1 MSETEKNQDKQN
13 NQKSKVPL
21 RITNAL
27 KNAEK
32 TLSNLNQKLKSLN
45 LKDFNDIVAMEN
57 IIRLLDANDTIKN
70 ERNIKRRASKKGSS
84 VKVNNSYSVIVANDD
99 LSKNLISLIR
109 RVTQLSNNELE
120 NIQESFLTNK
130 IDDIVSSLDSSKNLI
145 DDTKDVVSVLMK
157 YFSAKNT
164 TKYEKESIL
173 KDNQD
178 YVKAVAKVKELL
190 VGKDIKREK
199 NSAMAVATGFEIFIP
214 LEGLIDIEKER
225 NRINKEILLVQE
237 DKTRCESKLSKDS
250 FTMS

>member
-1 MSETEKNQDKQN
+1 MPETEKNQDKQN
-13 NQKSKVPL
+13 NQKSKVPP

-70 ERNIKRRASKKGSS
+70 ERNVKRRASRNGSS

-173 KDNQD
+173 KDIAALLE
-178 YVKAVAKVKELL
+178 KKEENPSL
-190 VGKDIKREK
+190 DQNEK
-199 NSAMAVATGFEIFIP
+199 
-214 LEGLIDIEKER
+214 
-225 NRINKEILLVQE
+225 
-237 DKTRCESKLSKDS
+237 KTA
-250 FTMS
+250 

>member
-1 MSETEKNQDKQN
+1 MPETEKNQDKQN
-13 NQKSKVPL
+13 NQKSKVPP

-27 KNAEK
+27 ENAEK

-70 ERNIKRRASKKGSS
+70 ERNVKRRASRNGSS

-173 KDNQD
+173 KDIAALLE
-178 YVKAVAKVKELL
+178 KKE
-190 VGKDIKREK
+190 
-199 NSAMAVATGFEIFIP
+199 
-214 LEGLIDIEKER
+214 EGSSLDQNEKE
-225 NRINKEILLVQE
+225 
-237 DKTRCESKLSKDS
+237 TA
-250 FTMS
+250 

>member
-70 ERNIKRRASKKGSS
+70 ERNVKRRASKNGSS

-173 KDNQD
+173 KDIAALLE
-178 YVKAVAKVKELL
+178 KKEENPSL
-190 VGKDIKREK
+190 DQNEK
-199 NSAMAVATGFEIFIP
+199 
-214 LEGLIDIEKER
+214 
-225 NRINKEILLVQE
+225 
-237 DKTRCESKLSKDS
+237 KTA
-250 FTMS
+250 

>member
-1 MSETEKNQDKQN
+1 MPETEKNQDKQN
-13 NQKSKVPL
+13 NQKSKVPP

-70 ERNIKRRASKKGSS
+70 ERNVKRRASRDGSS

-145 DDTKDVVSVLMK
+145 DDTKDVVSVLKK

-164 TKYEKESIL
+164 TKNEKESIL
-173 KDNQD
+173 KDIAALLE
-178 YVKAVAKVKELL
+178 KKE
-190 VGKDIKREK
+190 
-199 NSAMAVATGFEIFIP
+199 
-214 LEGLIDIEKER
+214 EGSSLDQNEKE
-225 NRINKEILLVQE
+225 
-237 DKTRCESKLSKDS
+237 TA
-250 FTMS
+250 

>member
-1 MSETEKNQDKQN
+1 MPETEKNQDKQN
-13 NQKSKVPL
+13 NQKSKVPP

-173 KDNQD
+173 KDIAALLE
-178 YVKAVAKVKELL
+178 KKEEGSSL
-190 VGKDIKREK
+190 DQNEK
-199 NSAMAVATGFEIFIP
+199 KKG
-214 LEGLIDIEKER
+214 
-225 NRINKEILLVQE
+225 
-237 DKTRCESKLSKDS
+237 
-250 FTMS
+250 

>member
-1 MSETEKNQDKQN
+1 MPETEKNQDKQN
-13 NQKSKVPL
+13 NQKSKVPP

-27 KNAEK
+27 ENAEK

-173 KDNQD
+173 KDIAALLE
-178 YVKAVAKVKELL
+178 KKEEGSSL
-190 VGKDIKREK
+190 DQNEK
-199 NSAMAVATGFEIFIP
+199 
-214 LEGLIDIEKER
+214 
-225 NRINKEILLVQE
+225 
-237 DKTRCESKLSKDS
+237 KTA
-250 FTMS
+250 

>member
-1 MSETEKNQDKQN
+1 MPETEKNQDKQN
-13 NQKSKVPL
+13 NQKSKVPP

-70 ERNIKRRASKKGSS
+70 ERNVKRRASRNGSS

-173 KDNQD
+173 KDIAALLE
-178 YVKAVAKVKELL
+178 KKEESSSL
-190 VGKDIKREK
+190 DQNEK
-199 NSAMAVATGFEIFIP
+199 
-214 LEGLIDIEKER
+214 
-225 NRINKEILLVQE
+225 
-237 DKTRCESKLSKDS
+237 KTA
-250 FTMS
+250 

>member
-1 MSETEKNQDKQN
+1 MQSHTAEYSKNESHSGGGTSSTTASYSPGVLTVN
-13 NQKSKVPL
+13 NKGDY
-21 RITNAL
+21 NDEAL
-27 KNAEK
+27 KNTEK

-70 ERNIKRRASKKGSS
+70 ERNVKRRASRDGSS

-173 KDNQD
+173 KDIAALLE
-178 YVKAVAKVKELL
+178 KKE
-190 VGKDIKREK
+190 
-199 NSAMAVATGFEIFIP
+199 
-214 LEGLIDIEKER
+214 EGSSLDQNET
-225 NRINKEILLVQE
+225 
-237 DKTRCESKLSKDS
+237 KTA
-250 FTMS
+250 

>member
-1 MSETEKNQDKQN
+1 MPETEKNQDKQN
-13 NQKSKVPL
+13 NQKSKVPP

-70 ERNIKRRASKKGSS
+70 ERNVKRRASRNGSS

-173 KDNQD
+173 KDIAALLE
-178 YVKAVAKVKELL
+178 KKEEGSSL
-190 VGKDIKREK
+190 DQNEK
-199 NSAMAVATGFEIFIP
+199 
-214 LEGLIDIEKER
+214 
-225 NRINKEILLVQE
+225 
-237 DKTRCESKLSKDS
+237 KTA
-250 FTMS
+250 

>member
-70 ERNIKRRASKKGSS
+70 ERNVKRRASKNGSS

-173 KDNQD
+173 KDIAALLE
-178 YVKAVAKVKELL
+178 KKEESSSL
-190 VGKDIKREK
+190 DQNEK
-199 NSAMAVATGFEIFIP
+199 
-214 LEGLIDIEKER
+214 
-225 NRINKEILLVQE
+225 
-237 DKTRCESKLSKDS
+237 KTA
-250 FTMS
+250 

>member
-70 ERNIKRRASKKGSS
+70 ERNVKRRASRDGSS

-173 KDNQD
+173 KDIAALLE
-178 YVKAVAKVKELL
+178 KKE
-190 VGKDIKREK
+190 
-199 NSAMAVATGFEIFIP
+199 
-214 LEGLIDIEKER
+214 EGSSLDQNEKE
-225 NRINKEILLVQE
+225 
-237 DKTRCESKLSKDS
+237 TA
-250 FTMS
+250 

>member
-1 MSETEKNQDKQN
+1 MPETEKNQDKQN
-13 NQKSKVPL
+13 NQKSKVPP

-45 LKDFNDIVAMEN
+45 LKDFNDIIAMEN

-70 ERNIKRRASKKGSS
+70 ERNVKRRASRDGSS

-173 KDNQD
+173 KDIAALLE
-178 YVKAVAKVKELL
+178 KKEEGSSL
-190 VGKDIKREK
+190 DQNEK
-199 NSAMAVATGFEIFIP
+199 
-214 LEGLIDIEKER
+214 
-225 NRINKEILLVQE
+225 
-237 DKTRCESKLSKDS
+237 KTA
-250 FTMS
+250 

>member
-1 MSETEKNQDKQN
+1 MPETEKNQDKQN
-13 NQKSKVPL
+13 NQKSKVPP

-70 ERNIKRRASKKGSS
+70 ERNVKRRASRNGSS

-145 DDTKDVVSVLMK
+145 DDTKDVVLVLMK

-173 KDNQD
+173 KDIAALLE
-178 YVKAVAKVKELL
+178 KKE
-190 VGKDIKREK
+190 
-199 NSAMAVATGFEIFIP
+199 
-214 LEGLIDIEKER
+214 EGSSLDQNEKE
-225 NRINKEILLVQE
+225 
-237 DKTRCESKLSKDS
+237 TA
-250 FTMS
+250 

>member
-1 MSETEKNQDKQN
+1 MPETEKNQDKQN
-13 NQKSKVPL
+13 NQKSKVPP

-70 ERNIKRRASKKGSS
+70 ERNVKRRASRNGSS

-145 DDTKDVVSVLMK
+145 DDTKDVVLVLMK

-173 KDNQD
+173 KDIAALLE
-178 YVKAVAKVKELL
+178 KKEESSSL
-190 VGKDIKREK
+190 DQNEK
-199 NSAMAVATGFEIFIP
+199 
-214 LEGLIDIEKER
+214 
-225 NRINKEILLVQE
+225 
-237 DKTRCESKLSKDS
+237 KTA
-250 FTMS
+250 

>member
-1 MSETEKNQDKQN
+1 MPETEKNQDKQN
-13 NQKSKVPL
+13 NQKSKVPP

-173 KDNQD
+173 KDIAALLE
-178 YVKAVAKVKELL
+178 KKEESSSL
-190 VGKDIKREK
+190 DQNEK
-199 NSAMAVATGFEIFIP
+199 
-214 LEGLIDIEKER
+214 
-225 NRINKEILLVQE
+225 
-237 DKTRCESKLSKDS
+237 KTA
-250 FTMS
+250 

>member
-1 MSETEKNQDKQN
+1 MPETEKNQDKQN
-13 NQKSKVPL
+13 NQKSKVPP

-27 KNAEK
+27 ENAEK

-45 LKDFNDIVAMEN
+45 LKDFNDIIAMEN

-70 ERNIKRRASKKGSS
+70 ERNVKRRASRNGSS

-173 KDNQD
+173 KDIAALPE
-178 YVKAVAKVKELL
+178 KKE
-190 VGKDIKREK
+190 
-199 NSAMAVATGFEIFIP
+199 
-214 LEGLIDIEKER
+214 EGSSLDQNEKE
-225 NRINKEILLVQE
+225 
-237 DKTRCESKLSKDS
+237 TA
-250 FTMS
+250 

>member
-70 ERNIKRRASKKGSS
+70 ERNVKRRASRDGSS

-173 KDNQD
+173 KDIAALLE
-178 YVKAVAKVKELL
+178 KKEENPSL
-190 VGKDIKREK
+190 DQNEK
-199 NSAMAVATGFEIFIP
+199 
-214 LEGLIDIEKER
+214 
-225 NRINKEILLVQE
+225 
-237 DKTRCESKLSKDS
+237 KTA
-250 FTMS
+250 

>member
-70 ERNIKRRASKKGSS
+70 ERNVKRRASRNGSS

-173 KDNQD
+173 KDIAALLE
-178 YVKAVAKVKELL
+178 KKE
-190 VGKDIKREK
+190 
-199 NSAMAVATGFEIFIP
+199 
-214 LEGLIDIEKER
+214 EGSSLDQNEKE
-225 NRINKEILLVQE
+225 
-237 DKTRCESKLSKDS
+237 TA
-250 FTMS
+250 

>member
-1 MSETEKNQDKQN
+1 MPETEKNQDKQN
-13 NQKSKVPL
+13 NQKSKVPP

-70 ERNIKRRASKKGSS
+70 ERNVKRRASRNGSS

-173 KDNQD
+173 KDIAALLEKKEEGSSLNQN
-178 YVKAVAKVKELL
+178 
-190 VGKDIKREK
+190 EK
-199 NSAMAVATGFEIFIP
+199 
-214 LEGLIDIEKER
+214 
-225 NRINKEILLVQE
+225 
-237 DKTRCESKLSKDS
+237 KTA
-250 FTMS
+250 

>member
-1 MSETEKNQDKQN
+1 MPETEKNQDKQN
-13 NQKSKVPL
+13 NQKSKVPP

-70 ERNIKRRASKKGSS
+70 ERNVKRRASRDGSS

-173 KDNQD
+173 KDIAALLE
-178 YVKAVAKVKELL
+178 KKEEGSSL
-190 VGKDIKREK
+190 DQNEK
-199 NSAMAVATGFEIFIP
+199 
-214 LEGLIDIEKER
+214 
-225 NRINKEILLVQE
+225 
-237 DKTRCESKLSKDS
+237 KTA
-250 FTMS
+250 

>member
-1 MSETEKNQDKQN
+1 MPETEKNQDKQN
-13 NQKSKVPL
+13 NQKSKVPP

-27 KNAEK
+27 ENAEK

-45 LKDFNDIVAMEN
+45 LKDFNDIIAMEN

-70 ERNIKRRASKKGSS
+70 ERNVKRRASRNGSS

-173 KDNQD
+173 KDIAALLE
-178 YVKAVAKVKELL
+178 KKEEGSSLDQ
-190 VGKDIKREK
+190 KEK
-199 NSAMAVATGFEIFIP
+199 
-214 LEGLIDIEKER
+214 
-225 NRINKEILLVQE
+225 
-237 DKTRCESKLSKDS
+237 KTA
-250 FTMS
+250 

>member
-1 MSETEKNQDKQN
+1 MPETEKNQDKQN
-13 NQKSKVPL
+13 NQKSKVPP

-45 LKDFNDIVAMEN
+45 LKDFNDIIAMEN

-70 ERNIKRRASKKGSS
+70 ERNVKRRASRNGSS

-173 KDNQD
+173 KDIAALLE
-178 YVKAVAKVKELL
+178 KKE
-190 VGKDIKREK
+190 
-199 NSAMAVATGFEIFIP
+199 
-214 LEGLIDIEKER
+214 EGSSLDQNEKE
-225 NRINKEILLVQE
+225 
-237 DKTRCESKLSKDS
+237 TA
-250 FTMS
+250 

>member
-1 MSETEKNQDKQN
+1 MPETEKNQDKQN

-70 ERNIKRRASKKGSS
+70 ERNVKRRASKNGSS

-173 KDNQD
+173 KDIAALLE
-178 YVKAVAKVKELL
+178 KKEENPSL
-190 VGKDIKREK
+190 DQNEK
-199 NSAMAVATGFEIFIP
+199 
-214 LEGLIDIEKER
+214 
-225 NRINKEILLVQE
+225 
-237 DKTRCESKLSKDS
+237 KTA
-250 FTMS
+250 

>member
-1 MSETEKNQDKQN
+1 MPETEKNQDKQN
-13 NQKSKVPL
+13 NQKSKVPP

-70 ERNIKRRASKKGSS
+70 ERNVKRRASRDGSS

-173 KDNQD
+173 KDIAALLE
-178 YVKAVAKVKELL
+178 KKE
-190 VGKDIKREK
+190 
-199 NSAMAVATGFEIFIP
+199 
-214 LEGLIDIEKER
+214 EGSSLDQNEKE
-225 NRINKEILLVQE
+225 
-237 DKTRCESKLSKDS
+237 TA
-250 FTMS
+250 

>member
-1 MSETEKNQDKQN
+1 MPETEKNQDKQN
-13 NQKSKVPL
+13 NQKSKVPP

-70 ERNIKRRASKKGSS
+70 ERNVKRRASRNGSS

-173 KDNQD
+173 KDIAALLE
-178 YVKAVAKVKELL
+178 KKEEGSSL
-190 VGKDIKREK
+190 DQNEK
-199 NSAMAVATGFEIFIP
+199 KIA
-214 LEGLIDIEKER
+214 
-225 NRINKEILLVQE
+225 
-237 DKTRCESKLSKDS
+237 
-250 FTMS
+250 

>member
-1 MSETEKNQDKQN
+1 MPETEKNQDKQN
-13 NQKSKVPL
+13 NQKSKVPP

-70 ERNIKRRASKKGSS
+70 ERNVKRRASRDGSS

-173 KDNQD
+173 KDIAALLE
-178 YVKAVAKVKELL
+178 KKE
-190 VGKDIKREK
+190 
-199 NSAMAVATGFEIFIP
+199 
-214 LEGLIDIEKER
+214 EGSSLDQNET
-225 NRINKEILLVQE
+225 
-237 DKTRCESKLSKDS
+237 KTA
-250 FTMS
+250 

>member
-1 MSETEKNQDKQN
+1 MPETEKNQDKQN
-13 NQKSKVPL
+13 NQKSKVPP

-27 KNAEK
+27 ENAEK

-45 LKDFNDIVAMEN
+45 LKDFNDIIAMEN

-145 DDTKDVVSVLMK
+145 DDTIDVVSVFMK

-173 KDNQD
+173 KDIAALLE
-178 YVKAVAKVKELL
+178 KKEEGSSL
-190 VGKDIKREK
+190 DQNEK
-199 NSAMAVATGFEIFIP
+199 
-214 LEGLIDIEKER
+214 
-225 NRINKEILLVQE
+225 
-237 DKTRCESKLSKDS
+237 KTA
-250 FTMS
+250 

>member
-1 MSETEKNQDKQN
+1 MPETEKNQDKQN
-13 NQKSKVPL
+13 NQKSKVPP

-70 ERNIKRRASKKGSS
+70 ERNVKRRASRNGSS

-130 IDDIVSSLDSSKNLI
+130 IDDIVSSLDSSKNII

-173 KDNQD
+173 KDIAALLE
-178 YVKAVAKVKELL
+178 KKEEGSSL
-190 VGKDIKREK
+190 DQNEK
-199 NSAMAVATGFEIFIP
+199 
-214 LEGLIDIEKER
+214 
-225 NRINKEILLVQE
+225 
-237 DKTRCESKLSKDS
+237 KTA
-250 FTMS
+250 

>member
-1 MSETEKNQDKQN
+1 MPETEKNQDKQN
-13 NQKSKVPL
+13 NQKSKVPP

-70 ERNIKRRASKKGSS
+70 ERNVKRRASRDGSS

-145 DDTKDVVSVLMK
+145 DDTKDVVLVLMK

-173 KDNQD
+173 KDIAALLE
-178 YVKAVAKVKELL
+178 KKE
-190 VGKDIKREK
+190 
-199 NSAMAVATGFEIFIP
+199 
-214 LEGLIDIEKER
+214 EGSSLDQNEKE
-225 NRINKEILLVQE
+225 
-237 DKTRCESKLSKDS
+237 TA
-250 FTMS
+250 

>member
-1 MSETEKNQDKQN
+1 MPETEKNQDKQN
-13 NQKSKVPL
+13 NQKSKVPP

-45 LKDFNDIVAMEN
+45 LKDFNDIIAMEN

-173 KDNQD
+173 KDIAALLE
-178 YVKAVAKVKELL
+178 KKEEGSSL
-190 VGKDIKREK
+190 DQNEK
-199 NSAMAVATGFEIFIP
+199 
-214 LEGLIDIEKER
+214 
-225 NRINKEILLVQE
+225 
-237 DKTRCESKLSKDS
+237 KTA
-250 FTMS
+250 

>member
-1 MSETEKNQDKQN
+1 MPETEKNQDKQN
-13 NQKSKVPL
+13 NQKSKVPP

-173 KDNQD
+173 KDIAALLE
-178 YVKAVAKVKELL
+178 KKE
-190 VGKDIKREK
+190 
-199 NSAMAVATGFEIFIP
+199 
-214 LEGLIDIEKER
+214 EGSSLDQNEKE
-225 NRINKEILLVQE
+225 
-237 DKTRCESKLSKDS
+237 TA
-250 FTMS
+250 

>member
-1 MSETEKNQDKQN
+1 MPETEKNQDKQN

-173 KDNQD
+173 KDIAALLE
-178 YVKAVAKVKELL
+178 KKE
-190 VGKDIKREK
+190 
-199 NSAMAVATGFEIFIP
+199 
-214 LEGLIDIEKER
+214 EGSSLDQNEKE
-225 NRINKEILLVQE
+225 
-237 DKTRCESKLSKDS
+237 TA
-250 FTMS
+250 

>member
-1 MSETEKNQDKQN
+1 MPETEKNQDKQN
-13 NQKSKVPL
+13 NQKSKVPP

-70 ERNIKRRASKKGSS
+70 ERNVKRRASRNGSS

-173 KDNQD
+173 KDIAALLE
-178 YVKAVAKVKELL
+178 KKEEGSSL
-190 VGKDIKREK
+190 EK
-199 NSAMAVATGFEIFIP
+199 
-214 LEGLIDIEKER
+214 K
-225 NRINKEILLVQE
+225 KK
-237 DKTRCESKLSKDS
+237 KTA
-250 FTMS
+250 

>member
-1 MSETEKNQDKQN
+1 MPETEKNQDKQN
-13 NQKSKVPL
+13 NQKSKVPP

-27 KNAEK
+27 ENAEK

-45 LKDFNDIVAMEN
+45 LKDFNDIIAMEN

-70 ERNIKRRASKKGSS
+70 ERNIKRRASRNGSS

-173 KDNQD
+173 KDIAALLE
-178 YVKAVAKVKELL
+178 KKEEGSSL
-190 VGKDIKREK
+190 DQNEK
-199 NSAMAVATGFEIFIP
+199 
-214 LEGLIDIEKER
+214 
-225 NRINKEILLVQE
+225 
-237 DKTRCESKLSKDS
+237 KTA
-250 FTMS
+250 

>member
-70 ERNIKRRASKKGSS
+70 ERNVKRRASKNGSS

-130 IDDIVSSLDSSKNLI
+130 IDDIVSSLDSNKNLI
-145 DDTKDVVSVLMK
+145 EDTKEIVAILMK
-157 YFSAKNT
+157 NFTSKNGDSQY
-164 TKYEKESIL
+164 TKGALIEEIAALLEK
-173 KDNQD
+173 K
-178 YVKAVAKVKELL
+178 VA
-190 VGKDIKREK
+190 
-199 NSAMAVATGFEIFIP
+199 
-214 LEGLIDIEKER
+214 
-225 NRINKEILLVQE
+225 
-237 DKTRCESKLSKDS
+237 
-250 FTMS
+250 

>member
-1 MSETEKNQDKQN
+1 MPETEKNQDKQN
-13 NQKSKVPL
+13 NQKSKVPP

-27 KNAEK
+27 ENAEK

-173 KDNQD
+173 KDIAALLE
-178 YVKAVAKVKELL
+178 KKE
-190 VGKDIKREK
+190 
-199 NSAMAVATGFEIFIP
+199 
-214 LEGLIDIEKER
+214 EGSSLDQNET
-225 NRINKEILLVQE
+225 
-237 DKTRCESKLSKDS
+237 KTA
-250 FTMS
+250 

>member
-1 MSETEKNQDKQN
+1 MPETEKNQDKQN
-13 NQKSKVPL
+13 NQKSKVPP

-45 LKDFNDIVAMEN
+45 LKDFNDIIAMEN

-70 ERNIKRRASKKGSS
+70 ERNVKRRASRNGSS

-173 KDNQD
+173 KDIAALLE
-178 YVKAVAKVKELL
+178 KKEEGSSL
-190 VGKDIKREK
+190 DQNEK
-199 NSAMAVATGFEIFIP
+199 
-214 LEGLIDIEKER
+214 
-225 NRINKEILLVQE
+225 
-237 DKTRCESKLSKDS
+237 KTA
-250 FTMS
+250 

>member
-1 MSETEKNQDKQN
+1 MPETEKNQDKQN

-70 ERNIKRRASKKGSS
+70 ERNVKRRASRDGSS

-173 KDNQD
+173 KDIAALLE
-178 YVKAVAKVKELL
+178 KKE
-190 VGKDIKREK
+190 
-199 NSAMAVATGFEIFIP
+199 
-214 LEGLIDIEKER
+214 EGSSLDQNET
-225 NRINKEILLVQE
+225 
-237 DKTRCESKLSKDS
+237 KTA
-250 FTMS
+250 